1 MLTAEA
7 SKLTAEASKLTAE
20 ASKLTAEA
28 SKLTAEASKLTVEA
42 SKLTAETSR
51 MTAET
56 SRMTAETSRMTA
68 EASTT
73 EARDGRGKAMASVLY
88 QSIETLSKD
97 KGIDPEIVVGAVE
110 DAIALAT
117 RKYYKTTESMR
128 AEMDRETGEIR
139 AYVFKTVVETPEQVE
154 DETNQISLEKAR
166 EMAPEVEVGGE
177 LRFYKDTTP
186 LGRIAAQMAKQVIF
200 QKVREAERDT
210 VFNEYNHRAGEVLNA
225 TVKRLEPMDTIFDLG
240 KAEARM
246 PKREQSRLEQFA
258 VGERVRVVLLRVDRA
273 AKGPQVIV
281 SRAAPGLVSSL
292 FQSEV
297 PEIYDGTVTIRAI
310 AREAG
315 ERTKIAVM
323 SRDKDVDPV
332 GACVGMKGMRVQSII
347 RELRGEKIDII
358 EYSEEITTFA
368 EKALQPAKVSR
379 VSITDL
385 GEKQIE
391 VIVDDTQLSLAIG
404 KKGQNVRLAAKLL
417 QWKIDIKSE
426 EEKRQEVEQQMTA
439 MSGGP
444 TTPIEQVTEL
454 GEQILEKLIAAGIT
468 TIEELADMTPEQ
480 LEEVPGIGEKTVEKI
495 STAVRHY
502 FGQYEEGEERPAVA
516 AIAAASEIE
525 GDAAEASADAEVS
538 HPDHARDVEASL
550 GSEASTEDNIIAAEE
565 STGEAEESMLSE
577 KLSGTTEERLAE
589 EAAEFGEA
597 QELNG
602 VSTDDLIAAED
613 RASMSDANDDAD
625 AREEKIEL
633 ENDEVDNLAVQANEV
648 SDEGIDTDGH
658 DRG

>member
-1 MLTAEA
+1 
-7 SKLTAEASKLTAE
+7 
-20 ASKLTAEA
+20 
-28 SKLTAEASKLTVEA
+28 
-42 SKLTAETSR
+42 
-51 MTAET
+51 
-56 SRMTAETSRMTA
+56 
-68 EASTT
+68 
-73 EARDGRGKAMASVLY
+73 MASILY
-88 QSIETLSKD
+88 QSIETLSRD
-97 KGIDPEIVVGAVE
+97 KGIEPEVVVGAVE

-117 RKYYKTTESMR
+117 RKYYKTQENMR
-128 AEMDRETGEIR
+128 GEMDKETGEIR
-139 AYVFKTVVETPEQVE
+139 AYVFKTVVEGPEQLE
-154 DETNQISLEKAR
+154 DETNQMTLEAAR
-166 EMAPEVEVGGE
+166 ELAPEVEVGGE
-177 LRFYKDTTP
+177 LRFYKDTSP

-210 VFNEYNHRAGEVLNA
+210 VFLEYNHRAGEVLTA
-225 TVKRLEPMDTIFDLG
+225 TVKRLEPMDVIFDLG

-281 SRAAPGLVSSL
+281 SRAAPGLVQNL

-297 PEIYDGTVTIRAI
+297 PEIYDGTVSIRAI

-358 EYSEEITTFA
+358 EYSDEITTFA

-385 GEKQIE
+385 AEKQIE

-426 EEKRQEVEQQMTA
+426 EEKRQEVEQQMHA
-439 MSGGP
+439 MGGGP
-444 TTPIEQVTEL
+444 TTPVEQITEL
-454 GEQILEKLIAAGIT
+454 GETILEKLIAAGIT
-468 TIEELADMTPEQ
+468 TVEELADMTPEQ

-495 STAVRHY
+495 SVAVRHY
-502 FGQYEEGEERPAVA
+502 FGQYEEGEERPVVVA
-516 AIAAASEIE
+516 AVTAESASEAVGE
-525 GDAAEASADAEVS
+525 AVEASA
-538 HPDHARDVEASL
+538 
-550 GSEASTEDNIIAAEE
+550 TEGDSMAKTPEDLLAKQAG
-565 STGEAEESMLSE
+565 TGEAEEVTDIS
-577 KLSGTTEERLAE
+577 TEDI
-589 EAAEFGEA
+589 EAAEEVGS
-597 QELNG
+597 N
-602 VSTDDLIAAED
+602 
-613 RASMSDANDDAD
+613 SDAFSEAD
-625 AREEKIEL
+625 TREELIEMN
-633 ENDEVDNLAVQANEV
+633 NDVVDELVNQSQET
-648 SDEGIDTDGH
+648 SDEGPDTDGH

>member
-1 MLTAEA
+1 
-7 SKLTAEASKLTAE
+7 
-20 ASKLTAEA
+20 
-28 SKLTAEASKLTVEA
+28 
-42 SKLTAETSR
+42 
-51 MTAET
+51 
-56 SRMTAETSRMTA
+56 
-68 EASTT
+68 
-73 EARDGRGKAMASVLY
+73 MASALY
-88 QSIETLSKD
+88 QSIELLSRD

-117 RKYYKTTESMR
+117 RKFYKTTENMR
-128 AEMDRETGEIR
+128 GDMDRETGEIR
-139 AYVFKTVVETPEQVE
+139 AYIYKTVVEGPEQVE
-154 DETNQISLEKAR
+154 DEINQITLDAAR
-166 EMAPEVEVGGE
+166 EIAPEVEVGAE

-210 VFNEYNHRAGEVLNA
+210 VFLEYNHRAGEIITAV
-225 TVKRLEPMDTIFDLG
+225 VKRLEPQDVIFDLG

-281 SRAAPGLVSSL
+281 SRAAPALVQTL

-297 PEIYDGTVTIRAI
+297 PEIYDNTVTIRAI

-315 ERTKIAVM
+315 ERTKIAVQ

-379 VSITDL
+379 VSIVDL
-385 GEKQIE
+385 AEKQLE

-417 QWKIDIKSE
+417 GWKIDIKSE
-426 EEKRQEVEQQMTA
+426 EEKRQEVEQQM
-439 MSGGP
+439 SGFNAP
-444 TTPIEQVTEL
+444 STPIEQVTEL
-454 GEQILEKLIAAGIT
+454 GAAIIEKLVAAGIT
-468 TIEELADMTPEQ
+468 TVESLADMTPEQ

-495 STAVRHY
+495 SVAVRHY
-502 FGQYEEGEERPAVA
+502 FGMYEEGEERPAV
-516 AIAAASEIE
+516 
-525 GDAAEASADAEVS
+525 
-538 HPDHARDVEASL
+538 VEASPAPVAAESA
-550 GSEASTEDNIIAAEE
+550 SEVGYAESTPKEIDLMTSELSLDEINALKGRQSIPELVSAEELTEDE
-565 STGEAEESMLSE
+565 
-577 KLSGTTEERLAE
+577 
-589 EAAEFGEA
+589 
-597 QELNG
+597 NG
-602 VSTDDLIAAED
+602 S
-613 RASMSDANDDAD
+613 SDAISDAD
-625 AREEKIEL
+625 AREESIEL
-633 ENDEVDNLAVQANEV
+633 NNDAVDELVNDSQEN
-648 SDEGIDTDGH
+648 SSEGID
-658 DRG
+658 

>member
-1 MLTAEA
+1 
-7 SKLTAEASKLTAE
+7 
-20 ASKLTAEA
+20 
-28 SKLTAEASKLTVEA
+28 
-42 SKLTAETSR
+42 
-51 MTAET
+51 
-56 SRMTAETSRMTA
+56 
-68 EASTT
+68 
-73 EARDGRGKAMASVLY
+73 MASVLY
-88 QSIETLSKD
+88 QSIETISRD
-97 KGIDPEIVVGAVE
+97 KGIEPAVVVGAVE

-117 RKYYKTTESMR
+117 RKYYKTQENMR

-154 DETNQISLEKAR
+154 DEINQMTLEQAR
-166 EMAPEVEVGGE
+166 ELAPEVEVGGE

-186 LGRIAAQMAKQVIF
+186 LGRIAAQMAKQVIL

-225 TVKRLEPMDTIFDLG
+225 TVKRLEPMDVIFDLG

-281 SRAAPGLVSSL
+281 SRAAPALVQSL

-297 PEIYDGTVTIRAI
+297 PEIYDATVTIRAI

-315 ERTKIAVM
+315 ERTKIAVL

-385 GEKQIE
+385 ADKQIE

-426 EEKRQEVEQQMTA
+426 EEKRQEVEQQMQA

-444 TTPIEQVTEL
+444 STPIEQVTEL
-454 GEQILEKLIAAGIT
+454 GEQIIQKLVVAGIT
-468 TIEELADMTPEQ
+468 TVEALADMTPEQ
-480 LEEVPGIGEKTVEKI
+480 LEEIPGIGEKTLERI
-495 STAVRHY
+495 SVAVRHY
-502 FGQYEEGEERPAVA
+502 FGHFEEGEEAPVPETAESETLNA
-516 AIAAASEIE
+516 EHAEADAAAGEATVTIE
-525 GDAAEASADAEVS
+525 SAVRKS
-538 HPDHARDVEASL
+538 
-550 GSEASTEDNIIAAEE
+550 
-565 STGEAEESMLSE
+565 GEAEIENAS
-577 KLSGTTEERLAE
+577 AV
-589 EAAEFGEA
+589 EA
-597 QELNG
+597 
-602 VSTDDLIAAED
+602 
-613 RASMSDANDDAD
+613 
-625 AREEKIEL
+625 
-633 ENDEVDNLAVQANEV
+633 
-648 SDEGIDTDGH
+648 
-658 DRG
+658 